1 MPHVAQTAR
10 KVSGGIDRQGRVEL
24 ANARAVAGEWRAA
37 LAVSTYTCQMA
48 TRPRTVRLTPAS
60 YDLLEQE
67 ARRRGTDPDAL
78 ADELLR
84 SDLAAPTQGNMR
96 AALAGLAEL
105 RAGLPEIDGVALARG
120 ARRELEER
128 GA

>member
-1 MPHVAQTAR
+1 VTLWVWPGTAP
-10 KVSGGIDRQGRVEL
+10 
-24 ANARAVAGEWRAA
+24 ARRAA
-37 LAVSTYTCQMA
+37 TYTSPVA
-48 TRPRTVRLTPAS
+48 SGARTSRLTRTS

-84 SDLAAPTQGNMR
+84 SDLAASAAPR
-96 AALAGLAEL
+96 DLEAALAGLAEL
-105 RAGLPEIDGVALARG
+105 RAGLPEIDGVALARE

-128 GA
+128 DA

>member
-1 MPHVAQTAR
+1 MAGNGFPAR
-10 KVSGGIDRQGRVEL
+10 RP
-24 ANARAVAGEWRAA
+24 A
-37 LAVSTYTCQMA
+37 TYTSPVA
-48 TRPRTVRLTPAS
+48 TRARTIRLTPTS

-84 SDLAAPTQGNMR
+84 SDLAAAAPGDLE

-105 RAGLPEIDGVALARG
+105 RAGLPEIDGVALARE

>member
-1 MPHVAQTAR
+1 V
-10 KVSGGIDRQGRVEL
+10 
-24 ANARAVAGEWRAA
+24 
-37 LAVSTYTCQMA
+37 A
-48 TRPRTVRLTPAS
+48 TRARTIRLSPTS

-84 SDLAAPTQGNMR
+84 SDLAAVVPGDLEV
-96 AALAGLAEL
+96 ALAALAEL
-105 RAGLPEIDGVALARG
+105 RAGLPEIDGVALARE

-128 GA
+128 DA